1 MTVFSEIDSKEHNLI
16 CAATWYKLENMS
28 DAEKNEILFDII
40 KDEYERESIFHDIV
54 NRIISDVGENN
65 FEEVAEEASC
75 DEQETNLLIYLT
87 DLQTF
92 KENHDWIIDDIFD
105 AATEHLPL
113 DKFEEYYNDYQ
124 GFSSTYS
131 NDAVNVFLDV
141 FPIEELPHFDSYY
154 QGLYDDLEE
163 FYKEMD
169 EMKESDPDCD
179 YNKEDYVIHDGY
191 VFDTEPVLAGPYV

>member
-1 MTVFSEIDSKEHNLI
+1 MTVFSEIDSKEHDLI
-16 CAATWYKLENMS
+16 SSATWYKLENMS

-40 KDEYERESIFHDIV
+40 KEGYERESIFHDIV
-54 NRIISDVGENN
+54 NRIITDVGEDE
-65 FEEVAEEASC
+65 FEQVAEEASC
-75 DEQETNLLIYLT
+75 DKQETNLLIHLT
-87 DLQTF
+87 DLQQF
-92 KENHDWIIDDIFD
+92 KKDHNWIIDDIFD

-113 DKFEEYYNDYQ
+113 DRFEELYDDYQ
-124 GFSSTYS
+124 GFSSTYT

-141 FPIEELPHFDSYY
+141 FPIDELPNFDSYY

-169 EMKESDPDCD
+169 EMKDFDSDCD

-191 VFDTEPVLAGPYV
+191 VFDTEPILEGPYV